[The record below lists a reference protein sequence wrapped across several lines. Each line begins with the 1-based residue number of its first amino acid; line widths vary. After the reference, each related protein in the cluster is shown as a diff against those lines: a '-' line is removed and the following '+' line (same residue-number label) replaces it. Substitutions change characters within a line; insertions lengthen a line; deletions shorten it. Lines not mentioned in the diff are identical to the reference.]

1 MWDFY
6 GLEAKSFSE
15 EMELP
20 ENARRTRN
28 NKVEIATKLDMI
40 MHVAETMRSGV
51 KFIPEI
57 DDGQH
62 ADLVQRYR
70 NEIQAALVALDNA
83 NKLRYGG

>member
-6 GLEAKSFSE
+6 GLEAKSFAE

-57 DDGQH
+57 DDRQH
-62 ADLVQRYR
+62 ADLVEEYR
-70 NEIQAALVALDNA
+70 NAIASALADLDGA

>member
-6 GLEAKSFSE
+6 GLEAKSFAE

-20 ENARRTRN
+20 ENAKRTRN

-51 KFIPEI
+51 RYILEL
-57 DDGQH
+57 DDERH
-62 ADLVQRYR
+62 ADLVERYR
-70 NEIQAALVALDNA
+70 NEIQAALAALDGA